1 MWWPFSF
8 ALSFLVSEDDLL
20 LVMPTSKTIYESF
33 DGKEF
38 QNEED
43 AKTYEEDVRR
53 CGVELREK
61 FLTAL
66 GGHDID
72 YLSYIEPKLLEL
84 VKSYPDEDAWLI
96 MRSLCN
102 AKSQMAY
109 AGIHMDTDW
118 LAPYVED

>member
-1 MWWPFSF
+1 
-8 ALSFLVSEDDLL
+8 
-20 LVMPTSKTIYESF
+20 MPTSKTIYESF

-53 CGVELREK
+53 CGVELREQ
-61 FLTAL
+61 FLNAL
-66 GGHDID
+66 DGHEID

-96 MRSLCN
+96 MRSLQCS
-102 AKSQMAY
+102 AEQMSW
-109 AGIHMDTDW
+109 AGIHIERSW
-118 LAPYVED
+118 LTPYVED